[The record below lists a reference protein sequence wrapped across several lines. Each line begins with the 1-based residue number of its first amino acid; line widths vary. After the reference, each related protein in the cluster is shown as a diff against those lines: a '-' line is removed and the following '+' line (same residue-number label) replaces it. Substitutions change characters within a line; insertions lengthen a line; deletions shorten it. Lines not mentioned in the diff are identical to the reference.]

1 VKGGITKRVL
11 ILTVFNLFSAF
22 FLSADNL
29 LVNPEFEFWTGDV
42 PDNWTYSSGIT
53 VFRED
58 GIVHGGDFSLKD
70 SLTTQTQ
77 KKADLISDPIEVS
90 PGAICTL
97 KVWVYD
103 NDPAGKLRLSVFWSP
118 CDSNYGSY
126 SVDSALWQQLEMV
139 VSAPFNADSAKLA
152 IRSYDI
158 DSVWDGNA
166 VFYIDDAEFITPT
179 NPPPFVKRIWH
190 TPTHPS
196 QTDAE
201 NIYAEIL
208 DDGNIT
214 DDSLYYGINN
224 LDLYLTVSHSTING
238 DTFFYNIPHQSAGD
252 TVFYYLWIKDD
263 DDSITVSDTN
273 TYYVGNK
280 GIIINEVCYATPGS
294 DTACFV
300 ELYGP
305 PGASLDGIE
314 VVGVNG
320 LNGNDY
326 KSIDLTG
333 YSMPP
338 DGFFVVA
345 QDSCVANADTITEN
359 VNFQNGPDNIEL
371 RYSGIT
377 IDALGYGSGD
387 FVFTGEGLPAPDI
400 ADTNSLSR
408 YPDGEDT
415 DNNISDFIETAL
427 KTPGEGNFSHIEE
440 FYAEQPFDLSF
451 SPILSGSQEEFVI
464 DVRRKGY
471 INFSIFN
478 ILGQRVFDFKKDF
491 LNPGTYKIEWNTQGV
506 CPGVYFCNL
515 QCKEIHLT
523 EKILIIK

>member
-1 VKGGITKRVL
+1 L
-11 ILTVFNLFSAF
+11 SVFNIFSAF

-29 LVNPEFEFWTGDV
+29 LVNPGFEFWTGDI

-58 GIVHGGDFSLKD
+58 SIAHGGDFSLKD
-70 SLTTQTQ
+70 SLTTQSN
-77 KKADLISDPIEVS
+77 ADVISDPVKIS
-90 PGAICTL
+90 PGAPCTL
-97 KVWVYD
+97 RVWVYD
-103 NDPAGKLRLSVFWSP
+103 NDPAGRLKLSAFWNVGNP
-118 CDSNYGSY
+118 NYGSY
-126 SVDSALWQQLEMV
+126 SVDSEEWQQLEMV
-139 VSAPFNADSAKLA
+139 VNVPFGADSGRLA
-152 IRSYDI
+152 IRAHDI
-158 DSVWDGNA
+158 DDNWDGNA
-166 VFYIDDAEFITPT
+166 VFYIDDAEFITIT
-179 NPPPFVKRIWH
+179 EPPPFVKRIWH
-190 TPTHPS
+190 IPTHPS

-201 NIYAEIL
+201 NIYTEIL

-224 LDLYLTVSHSTING
+224 LDSYIAITHSAING

-273 TYYVGNK
+273 AYYVGNM
-280 GIIINEVCYATPGS
+280 GITINEVCYDTPGS

-300 ELYGP
+300 ELYGR

-314 VVGVNG
+314 VVGVKG
-320 LNGNDY
+320 SNGNDY

-333 YSMPP
+333 YSIPP
-338 DGFFVVA
+338 DGFFVIA
-345 QDSCVANADTITEN
+345 QDSCVANADTITAN

-371 RYSGIT
+371 RFNGIT

-400 ADTNSLSR
+400 ANTNSLSR

-440 FYAEQPFDLSF
+440 FNAGQPFGLSF

-464 DVRRKGY
+464 DVRRKGH

-478 ILGQRVFDFKKDF
+478 ILGQRVFYFKRDF

-506 CPGVYFCNL
+506 CPGVYFCSL

-523 EKILIIK
+523 GKILIIK